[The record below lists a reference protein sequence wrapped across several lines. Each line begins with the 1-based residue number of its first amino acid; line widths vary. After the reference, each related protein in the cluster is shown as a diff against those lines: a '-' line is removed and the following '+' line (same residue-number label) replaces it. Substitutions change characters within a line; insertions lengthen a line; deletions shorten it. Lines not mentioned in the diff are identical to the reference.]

1 MDVKRGMRGSGGMEA
16 HETQVRRNT
25 MEGIGDIV
33 HTGLDDDGLGQR
45 EGEETEM
52 LEGIW
57 EVEEWMDRCMLLED
71 KKEARSS
78 TGTEFLTIEE
88 KGIPLRSI

>member
-1 MDVKRGMRGSGGMEA
+1 MRGMRILWGMEA

-25 MEGIGDIV
+25 MEESDIV
-33 HTGLDDDGLGQR
+33 HTELDDGEED
-45 EGEETEM
+45 GEETEM

-57 EVEEWMDRCMLLED
+57 EVEEWMDRCMLLEN
-71 KKEARSS
+71 KKEARMS
-78 TGTEFLTIEE
+78 TGTECLAIEE